1 MQMRGLLR
9 RTALAVGI
17 IAIVSAA
24 RAEGFSTSAVNPS
37 QVAPTGLIAGNFPAA
52 DGETSFYFSV
62 DLKPGQ
68 LVTQSSFLGRPG
80 RDKYLEFNLKD
91 PKGKMLSYYTI
102 MSGLD
107 ANQEA
112 TRIFPVDSSGRY
124 VIVVKTKGPETTS
137 FQVALGGS
145 SFPTQP
151 AAATGASPFSQSY
164 LAPSP
169 LPKDGVIAGTAPGGE
184 KKITYYYF
192 ATNLKPGDLLT
203 QISFAGRPNAPK
215 MLEFA
220 LLDAQARVGAN
231 SNYYIMG
238 ELDANNEKTR
248 AFPVDSSGRYVL
260 RIGISGVEGTRY
272 KVELGG
278 SAYPSN

>member
-1 MQMRGLLR
+1 
-9 RTALAVGI
+9 
-17 IAIVSAA
+17 
-24 RAEGFSTSAVNPS
+24 
-37 QVAPTGLIAGNFPAA
+37 
-52 DGETSFYFSV
+52 
-62 DLKPGQ
+62 
-68 LVTQSSFLGRPG
+68 
-80 RDKYLEFNLKD
+80 
-91 PKGKMLSYYTI
+91 

-112 TRIFPVDSSGRY
+112 TRVFPVDSSGRY
-124 VIVVKTKGPETTS
+124 MIVVKTKGPETTT

-145 SFPTQP
+145 AFPAQP
-151 AAATGASPFSQSY
+151 AASASASPFSQSY

-169 LPKDGVIAGTAPGGE
+169 LPKDGVITGTAPGGE

-203 QISFAGRPNAPK
+203 QISFAGRRNAPK

-260 RIGISGVEGTRY
+260 RVGVSGVEGTKY

-278 SAYPSN
+278 SAFPVN

>member
-1 MQMRGLLR
+1 MHGFFR
-9 RTALAVGI
+9 RAALAACF
-17 IAIVSAA
+17 IAVVSAA
-24 RAEGFSTSAVNPS
+24 RAEGFSTSAVSPT
-37 QVAPTGLIAGNFPAA
+37 QVPPTGIIAGNYPASDA
-52 DGETSFYFSV
+52 ETSFYFAV
-62 DLKPGQ
+62 DLKAGE

-80 RDKYLEFNLKD
+80 RDKSLEFNLKD
-91 PKGKMLSYYTI
+91 PKGKLLSYYHI

-112 TRIFPVDSSGRY
+112 TRIFPIDSSGRY
-124 VIVVKTKGPETTS
+124 MIVLKTKGPETTS

-145 SFPTQP
+145 AFPNQQ
-151 AAATGASPFSQSY
+151 AAAPDASPFSRSY
-164 LAPSP
+164 LAPTAM
-169 LPKDGVIAGTAPGGE
+169 PKNGVITGTAPGGE
-184 KKITYYYF
+184 RKITYYYF
-192 ATNLKPGDLLT
+192 ATNLKAGDLLT

-220 LLDAQARVGAN
+220 VLDAQARSGAN

-248 AFPVDSSGRYVL
+248 AFPIDSSGRYVL
-260 RIGISGVEGTRY
+260 RIGVSGVEGTRY

-278 SAYPSN
+278 SAFQTN